1 MCKNFIVRDHQIMIA
16 HILHQRMYS
25 DDISVRVEHRTCVKL
40 TVGCWMMLGIDPG
53 LQLFLAKKYK
63 LPLFLHCRAAHQ
75 DFVSILRD
83 EGFGEDGERKGV
95 VHSFTGS
102 VEEVIEL
109 VRSRVIYYSSDF
121 AHSDTQMDMGFHIRC
136 CYSINIEF

>member
-1 MCKNFIVRDHQIMIA
+1 MIA
-16 HILHQRMYS
+16 HTLHQQMYN
-25 DDISVRVEHRTCVKL
+25 DNISVCVERPTCAQL
-40 TVGCWMMLGIDPG
+40 TAACWIIFYIYPG
-53 LQLFLAKKYK
+53 SQLFLAKKYK
-63 LPLFLHCRAAHQ
+63 LPLFLHCRAAHK

-109 VRSRVIYYSSDF
+109 VRP
-121 AHSDTQMDMGFHIRC
+121 
-136 CYSINIEF
+136 